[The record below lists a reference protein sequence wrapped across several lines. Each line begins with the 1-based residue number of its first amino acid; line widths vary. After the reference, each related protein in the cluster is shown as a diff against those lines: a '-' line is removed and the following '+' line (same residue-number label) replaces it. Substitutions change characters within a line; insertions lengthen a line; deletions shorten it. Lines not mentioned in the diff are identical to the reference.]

1 VGAAIT
7 DWLDGVIARRHKL
20 ISNFGK
26 LMDPLADKLIV
37 ASAFIVFVELH
48 LFPGWVVVLI
58 LCREFIITGLRQLG
72 MAQGRVIHADKW
84 GKSKTISQMV
94 TIVATLV
101 FLCARDTLIYTG
113 HWEAVV
119 VRSWSLDL
127 WLHGF
132 LLVLLMF
139 VVFFTVWSGAIY
151 VLKNRDLFTS
161 EF

>member
-1 VGAAIT
+1 
-7 DWLDGVIARRHKL
+7 
-20 ISNFGK
+20 
-26 LMDPLADKLIV
+26 
-37 ASAFIVFVELH
+37 
-48 LFPGWVVVLI
+48 
-58 LCREFIITGLRQLG
+58 

-101 FLCARDTLIYTG
+101 FLCARDTLIFTG
-113 HWEAVV
+113 HWERVV

-151 VLKNRDLFTS
+151 VLRNRDLIID
-161 EF
+161 EL